1 MTSTCSASKSMIVEA
16 ELYTAV
22 SDVLTRLGFTNFAIR
37 LNHRQI
43 LAAILDV
50 AGVPAERAGDALV
63 ALDKLDKIGRDGV
76 LQDMTARQIDEAAA
90 NRLLGLF
97 TGGDGSS
104 GDGAGTHAP
113 ALDAASNVRRSIGW
127 RRSSAITRWGR
138 LRWTICGRSWPTPRR
153 RARTG
158 G

>member
-1 MTSTCSASKSMIVEA
+1 M
-16 ELYTAV
+16 
-22 SDVLTRLGFTNFAIR
+22 LTRLGFTNFAIR
-37 LNHRQI
+37 LNHRQL

-50 AGVPAERAGDALV
+50 AGVPAERAGEALV

-97 TGGDGSS
+97 AGDGSS
-104 GDGAGTHAP
+104 ADGARAGRRGVECRDARP
-113 ALDAASNVRRSIGW
+113 AGGVRRRSRGGEGGA
-127 RRSSAITRWGR
+127 RRPADDPGLCRADA
-138 LRWTICGRSWPTPRR
+138 
-153 RARTG
+153 ARTG